1 MNNIT
6 LSAPQFFYS
15 SKTESLASTSD
26 KEPDLIENVKFYY
39 CNRDDFRE
47 NGKCTPAS
55 WTKEKLL
62 FQADA
67 KVIDPEE
74 NHIFSN
80 EEAFFQFLKGKVG
93 PIGFNSHL
101 KAIEKDL
108 YCVGKT
114 RALHGVFELLSL
126 NFNTNR
132 GKATIRV
139 PTYKLETGDDYVPEV
154 FDVKF
159 SEYSTKNL
167 TINLKILGER
177 NPYLFERS

>member
-1 MNNIT
+1 MNISVNTNLFSNRYTHSHHYPYTSIATTEHVT
-6 LSAPQFFYS
+6 LF
-15 SKTESLASTSD
+15 TVD
-26 KEPDLIENVKFYY
+26 EN
-39 CNRDDFRE
+39 DFRE
-47 NGKCTPAS
+47 NGKCTPTS

-74 NHIFSN
+74 NHIFPN
-80 EEAFFQFLKGKVG
+80 EEAFFQFLKGG
-93 PIGFNSHL
+93 GGAIGFNSHL

-139 PTYKLETGDDYVPEV
+139 PSYKLETGDDYVPEV
-154 FDVKF
+154 FDVQF
-159 SEYSTKNL
+159 SEYSSKEL
-167 TINLKILGER
+167 TISLKILGER
-177 NPYLFERS
+177 KLYIFERS